1 MIRSSNVKRTFKLL
15 AFTFFS
21 YLVSTNVAAQTPA
34 AQQNVQNQF
43 TPMQVNVPVG
53 DKYDWLQLNSNE
65 LLKGEIKHLYDNK
78 LEFESDQLDTLI
90 VDWEDVIV
98 LQSRGAVSIGFT
110 DLSTRTGRL
119 LIQNGQ
125 GYLDGVVFNVNDI
138 MTIIAGEQHEANYWT
153 STVSLGANLRSGNNN
168 QIDYSA
174 KARMSRRTT
183 ESRFRTDYLGNYSK
197 SGGENT
203 TNNHRVN
210 SFFDWFLSNQFFLRP
225 VFVEYYTDPFMNISS
240 RVTLGSGVGYSII
253 DTAKTEWSISGGP
266 AYTMTNFK
274 EVELGEDDNESSGT
288 LVVDSTFT
296 TELTD
301 SVDFNADYR
310 MQLGNQNYGGYTHHA
325 VAGIVVEL
333 TDMFDLDLSLV
344 WDRTNTPRAESDG
357 QVPEKDD
364 FQLIIGFG
372 VAI

>member
-1 MIRSSNVKRTFKLL
+1 MIRSSNVKRTFKPL

>member
-1 MIRSSNVKRTFKLL
+1 MIRSSNVKRTFKPL

-34 AQQNVQNQF
+34 EQQNVQNQF

-53 DKYDWLQLNSNE
+53 DKYDWLQLSSNE
-65 LLKGEIKHLYDNK
+65 LLKGKIRNLYGDK
-78 LEFESDQLDTLI
+78 LEFKSDQLNTLT

-98 LQSRGAVSIGFT
+98 LQSRGEVSIGFT

-119 LIQNGQ
+119 LIQHGR
-125 GYLDGVVFNVNDI
+125 GYLDGVQFDVNDI
-138 MTIIAGEQHEANYWT
+138 MTIISGKQQEANYW
-153 STVSLGANLRSGNNN
+153 SSNASLGANLRSGNNE

-183 ESRFRTDYLGNYSK
+183 ESRFRTDYLGNASK

-210 SFFDWFLSNQFFLRP
+210 SFFDWFFSNQFFLRP
-225 VFVEYYTDPFMNISS
+225 VFGEYYTDTFMNISS
-240 RVTLGSGVGYSII
+240 RLTLGSGVGYSII
-253 DTAKTEWSISGGP
+253 DNSRTEWNVSGGP
-266 AYTMTNFK
+266 AYNITRFN
-274 EVELGEDDNESSGT
+274 EVELGEDYSDKSGT
-288 LVVDSTFT
+288 IVLDSTFT

-310 MQLGNQNYGGYTHHA
+310 MQFGNQNSGGYTHHA
-325 VAGIVVEL
+325 VAGVSVEL
-333 TDMFDLDLSLV
+333 TDLFDLDLSLV
-344 WDRTNTPRAESDG
+344 WDRISIPRAETDG
-357 QVPEKDD
+357 TVPEKND

-372 VAI
+372 VDI

>member
-1 MIRSSNVKRTFKLL
+1 MIRFLNVKRTFKPF
-15 AFTFFS
+15 AFTFCS
-21 YLVSTNVAAQTPA
+21 YLICSNVVAQALTE
-34 AQQNVQNQF
+34 QQNVEHQF
-43 TPMQVNVPVG
+43 TPMQVRVPVG

-65 LLKGEIKHLYDNK
+65 LLKGKIKHLYGNK
-78 LEFESDQLDTLI
+78 LEFKSDQLGTLI

-98 LQSRGAVSIGFT
+98 LQSRGAVSIGFS
-110 DLSTRTGRL
+110 DLSTRSGRL
-119 LIQNGQ
+119 LIQDGH
-125 GYLDGVVFNVNDI
+125 GYLDGVVFNLNDI
-138 MTIIAGEQHEANYWT
+138 ITIIAGEPHEANYWS
-153 STVSLGANLRSGNNN
+153 STMSLGANLRSGNND

-174 KARMSRRTT
+174 KARMIRRTT

-197 SGGENT
+197 SGDEKT

-240 RVTLGSGVGYSII
+240 RITLGSGVGYSII

-288 LVVDSTFT
+288 LFVDTTFS

-301 SVDFNADYR
+301 SIDFNADYR
-310 MQLGNQNYGGYTHHA
+310 MQLGNQNSGGYTHHA
-325 VAGIVVEL
+325 VTGIVVEL

-344 WDRTNTPRAESDG
+344 WDRSSNPRAETDG
-357 QVPEKDD
+357 QVPERDD

-372 VAI
+372 VDI

>member
-1 MIRSSNVKRTFKLL
+1 MIRSSNVKRTFKPL

-90 VDWEDVIV
+90 VDWEDVMV

-225 VFVEYYTDPFMNISS
+225 IFVEYYTDPFMNISS